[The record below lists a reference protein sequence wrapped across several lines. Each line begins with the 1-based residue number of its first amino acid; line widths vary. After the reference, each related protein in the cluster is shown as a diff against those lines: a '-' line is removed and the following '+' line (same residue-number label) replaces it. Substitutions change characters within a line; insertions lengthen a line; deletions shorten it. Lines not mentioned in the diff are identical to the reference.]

1 MTKRLALLVVTFIVL
16 SIPLGIF
23 GLIRTDSGSE
33 WLLRRIFL
41 ILPAQ
46 VSVATIDGRLLDRVS
61 ITGFH
66 YQSDAEIIA
75 IDKLAL
81 AWQPYQLLLGT
92 LKIADVVVD
101 GLSISLL
108 DAKQPQAE
116 SSFDLNAEWLLPVK
130 VVIDTILLT
139 NIHYQQADFLQ
150 KIQAVQLS
158 LTTEQDQLKIMSL
171 AINAQPIAVKL
182 KGDVTLG
189 KGFPFSLTSAWQFTD
204 EQMGLLQGT
213 TTISGDINKLA
224 FENHLAS
231 PFKVNVKGY
240 LDDLQTIPRVN
251 AQADWH
257 DFVWP
262 FSGSMPQIKSE
273 QGAIE
278 LIGLLDS
285 YHLTLNGQLTQQYLP
300 EASLSFKGK
309 GSLTDFSIEKLI
321 LSSKIGLFQI
331 AGDVSW
337 LKSPIF
343 DLTATGQNLNP
354 AILLPEIP
362 GNLTFTGHL
371 KGKLDAK
378 AMQLD
383 AEIKKLS
390 GTVRDKPVS
399 ANGKLALNDDQ
410 LKIDGL
416 QISSGVNSILV
427 NGALGQEQAALK
439 VFIDTPTLDVF
450 WPTLG
455 GSLKGE
461 GFVQGTWKNPIV
473 KFQLQGKR
481 LRFADYS
488 AKQLALDIDY
498 SPEPNKQSKLL
509 LSASSFKSVGMQMHS
524 VRLDGLGTLLEHSF
538 KGDVNYVDGD
548 LSFALTGKFKA
559 GNWAGDLSKIDINAL
574 KIGMWQ
580 LKKNWS
586 VNIIDLASGID
597 ATFSEACLVQKNAAI
612 CTYGHYLANGDFNV
626 ALKSNNLPVS
636 LINSYLPEQTQLE
649 GIINADAEL
658 QKQRGLLAGG
668 YQLELSP
675 SSFLF
680 KGKDVLLGA
689 SSLSGKL
696 KGEIVTADINV
707 ALASHNYLRSQMRID
722 TGKSKAINGHIT
734 ASLNELVL
742 LEAFVPHLSSITS
755 IKGLLTADLD
765 LKGLVSKPTVIGEI
779 NLTNAAVDIGEA
791 GFGLRD
797 INLHAVAS
805 GGQANPIHV
814 SGTLLPVLRNSPNA
828 TQQLQ
833 LNGLVTIKAN
843 LQKLEGVLD
852 GDYRIDSPPLTLLFQ
867 HTDITA
873 KIPLAASFLSG
884 SIKGDKIS
892 SNLDLGLVRQDF
904 LRAQLEMNLGKM
916 PTLSGH
922 LNTSVVEF
930 ETLNPLLPELSNIK
944 GRLNAELALQGS
956 FEKPIING
964 DIHLTGG
971 TVDVN
976 QLGLALREIK
986 FQAMALNSDR
996 LQITGSAKSGAG
1008 RLNLDG
1014 VVGLHAEER
1023 WPVELTMKGENFEVA
1038 KLPEAQIA
1046 LTPDLKFLSA
1056 DGKGKITGTIKVP
1069 KALMMLAEIPENAV
1083 KVSRDEIVLGQK
1095 EPENNT
1101 LTAPDIDAV
1110 IDVEL
1115 GKEVKFSGQ
1124 GLTTDLIGKLKIN
1137 KSADKITMHGNIDM
1151 IKARYKSYGQDL
1163 TVRKGRF
1170 VFNGPIENPWLDVEA
1185 IRVSKNKKVTAILAL
1200 TGSLEKPQTHI
1211 SSEPGLPESEALAY
1225 LIAGRPLSQVSQS
1238 EGNMLASAAISYG
1251 AGQASWITNK
1261 LGVDVFEVQEG
1272 ETLKDTLL
1280 AMGQYL
1286 TPNFYVGA
1294 KVGMFNKQASMVLK
1308 HKITESINVE
1318 TQAGTSQRVKINYE
1332 IDRD

>member
-1 MTKRLALLVVTFIVL
+1 MTKRLALLVVTFMVL

-41 ILPAQ
+41 VLPAQ
-46 VSVATIDGRLLDRVS
+46 ISVATIDGRLLDRVS

-75 IDKLAL
+75 IDKLAI

-92 LKIADVVVD
+92 LKIADVFVD

-108 DAKQPQAE
+108 DAKQRQAE

-139 NIHYQQADFLQ
+139 DIHYQQADFVQ

-158 LTTEQDQLKIMSL
+158 LTTEKDQLKIMSL
-171 AINAQPIAVKL
+171 AINAQPIAVKI

-204 EQMGLLQGT
+204 EKMGLLQGT

-240 LDDLQTIPRVN
+240 LDDLQTTPRVN
-251 AQADWH
+251 AQVDWH

-273 QGAIE
+273 QGTIE
-278 LIGLLDS
+278 LIGLFDD
-285 YHLTLNGQLTQQYLP
+285 YQLTLNGQLTQQYLP

-309 GSLTDFSIEKLI
+309 GSLTDLSIEKLI
-321 LSSKIGLFQI
+321 LASKTGLFQI

-337 LKSPIF
+337 LKSPTF
-343 DLTATGQNLNP
+343 DLTATGQNFNP

-362 GNLTFTGHL
+362 GNLTFTGHV

-390 GTVRDKPVS
+390 GTLRDKPVS

-427 NGALGQEQAALK
+427 NGVLGQEQAALK

-455 GSLKGE
+455 GSLKGD
-461 GFVQGTWKNPIV
+461 GFVQGTWKNPTV
-473 KFQLQGKR
+473 KLQLQGKR
-481 LRFADYS
+481 LRFTDYS
-488 AKQLALDIDY
+488 AEQLALHIDY
-498 SPEPNKQSKLL
+498 SSEPNKQSKLF
-509 LSASSFKSVGMQMHS
+509 LSASSVKSVGMQMYS

-538 KGDVNYVDGD
+538 KGYVDSVDGD
-548 LSFALTGKFKA
+548 LSFALMGKFTA
-559 GNWAGDLSKIDINAL
+559 GNWAGDLSKIDINAGKL
-574 KIGMWQ
+574 GVWQ

-626 ALKSNNLPVS
+626 ALKSNNLPAS

-649 GIINADAEL
+649 GIINADGEL
-658 QKQRGLLAGG
+658 QKQRGFLAGG

-680 KGKDVLLGA
+680 KGKEVLLGA

-707 ALASHNYLRSQMRID
+707 ALASQNYLRSQMQID
-722 TGKSKAINGHIT
+722 TGKSQTINGQIT

-742 LEAFVPHLSSITS
+742 LEAFVPQLSS
-755 IKGLLTADLD
+755 IKGLLTADLAV
-765 LKGLVSKPTVIGEI
+765 KGFVSKPTVIGEI
-779 NLTNAAVDIGEA
+779 DLSKAAVDISEA

-805 GGQANPIHV
+805 GGQAKPIHV
-814 SGTLLPVLRNSPNA
+814 SGTLLPVLLRSANA

-833 LNGLVTIKAN
+833 LNGLVIIKAN
-843 LQKLEGVLD
+843 LQKLEGLLD

-867 HTDITA
+867 HSDITA
-873 KIPLAASFLSG
+873 KIPLAASSLSG

-892 SNLDLGLVRQDF
+892 SNLDLGLVGQDF

-922 LNTSVVEF
+922 LNASVVEF
-930 ETLNPLLPELSNIK
+930 PTLNPLLPELSNIK
-944 GRLNAELALQGS
+944 GRLNAELTLQGS
-956 FEKPIING
+956 FEKPIVNG

-1014 VVGLHAEER
+1014 FAGLHAEAG

-1083 KVSRDEIVLGQK
+1083 KVSRDEVVLGQK
-1095 EPENNT
+1095 ELENN
-1101 LTAPDIDAV
+1101 APKVPYIDA
-1110 IDVEL
+1110 IIEVEL
-1115 GKEVKFSGQ
+1115 GREVKFSGQ

-1137 KSADKITMHGNIDM
+1137 KSTDKITMHGNIDM

-1170 VFNGPIENPWLDVEA
+1170 VFNGPIDNPWLDVEA
-1185 IRVSKNKKVTAILAL
+1185 IRVSKNKKVTAILGL

-1211 SSEPGLPESEALAY
+1211 SSEPALPESEALAY

-1294 KVGMFNKQASMVLK
+1294 KVGMFNKQAAMVLK

>member
-1 MTKRLALLVVTFIVL
+1 MTKRLALLVVTFIVV

-23 GLIRTDSGSE
+23 SLIRTDSGSE
-33 WLLRRIFL
+33 WLLRKIFL
-41 ILPAQ
+41 VLPAQ
-46 VSVATIDGRLLDRVS
+46 VSVATINGRLFDRVS
-61 ITGFH
+61 IIGFH

-101 GLSISLL
+101 GLRLSLL
-108 DAKQPQAE
+108 DVKQPQAE
-116 SSFDLNAEWLLPVK
+116 SSFDLNAEWFLPVK
-130 VVIDTILLT
+130 VVIDKILLT
-139 NIHYQQADFLQ
+139 DIQYQQADFVQ
-150 KIQAVQLS
+150 KIKAVQLS
-158 LTTEQDQLKIMSL
+158 LTTEQDQIKIMSL
-171 AINAQPIAVKL
+171 AVNAQPIVIKL
-182 KGDVTLG
+182 KGDMTLG
-189 KGFPFSLTSAWQFTD
+189 KGFPFTLTSDWQFTD
-204 EQMGLLQGT
+204 EQTGLVRGS
-213 TTISGDINKLA
+213 TTISGDIDKLV
-224 FENHLAS
+224 FDNHLIS
-231 PFKVNVKGY
+231 PFKANVKGH
-240 LDDLQTIPRVN
+240 LDDLQTTPRVN

-262 FSGSMPQIKSE
+262 FNGSIPQLRSE
-273 QGAIE
+273 QGSIE
-278 LIGLLDS
+278 LAGLLDD
-285 YHLTLNGQLTQQYLP
+285 YQLTLNGQLTQQYLP
-300 EASLSFKGK
+300 EASLSLKGK
-309 GSLTDFSIEKLI
+309 GSLTDLSIEKAALI
-321 LSSKIGLFQI
+321 SKTGLFQI
-331 AGDVSW
+331 VGDVSW
-337 LKSPIF
+337 LQSPTF
-343 DLTATGQNLNP
+343 DLTATGQNFNP

-362 GNLTFTGHL
+362 GKLNFSGHV

-378 AMQLD
+378 ALQLD
-383 AEIKKLS
+383 AEINKLS
-390 GTVRDKPVS
+390 GTLRDKPVS
-399 ANGKLALNDDQ
+399 VNGKLALNDDQ
-410 LKIDGL
+410 LKIDAL
-416 QISSGVNSILV
+416 QISSGVNSIFV

-461 GFVQGTWKNPIV
+461 GFVKGTWKNPTV

-509 LSASSFKSVGMQMHS
+509 LSASSVKSMTMQIDS
-524 VRLDGLGTLLEHSF
+524 LRLDGLGTLLKHNF
-538 KGDVNYVDGD
+538 KADVDSADGD
-548 LSFALTGKFKA
+548 LSLALTGKLKA
-559 GNWAGDLSKIDINAL
+559 GNWTADLSKIDINARKL
-574 KIGMWQ
+574 GVWQ

-597 ATFSEACLVQKNAAI
+597 ATFSEACLVQKNASI
-612 CTYGHYLANGDFNV
+612 CTHGHYLANGDFNV
-626 ALKSNNLPVS
+626 ALKSNNLPARV
-636 LINSYLPEQTQLE
+636 INSYLPEQTQLD

-668 YQLELSP
+668 YKLELLP
-675 SSFLF
+675 SSFLV

-707 ALASHNYLRSQMRID
+707 ALASQNYLRSQMQID
-722 TGKSKAINGHIT
+722 TGKSQAINGQIT

-742 LEAFVPHLSSITS
+742 LEAFVPQLSS
-755 IKGLLTADLD
+755 IKGLLTADLAV
-765 LKGLVSKPTVIGEI
+765 KGSVSTPTVIGEI
-779 NLTNAAVDIGEA
+779 DLTKAAVDIGEA

-814 SGTLLPVLRNSPNA
+814 SGTLLPVLLNSPNA

-843 LQKLEGVLD
+843 LQKLEGLMD

-867 HTDITA
+867 HTDIAA
-873 KIPLAASFLSG
+873 KIPLAASSLSG

-892 SNLDLGLVRQDF
+892 SNLDLGLVGQDF

-922 LNTSVVEF
+922 LNASVVEF
-930 ETLNPLLPELSNIK
+930 ATLNPLLPDLSNIK
-944 GRLNAELALQGS
+944 GRLNAELALQGA
-956 FEKPIING
+956 FEKPIVSG
-964 DIHLTGG
+964 DVHLTGG

-1014 VVGLHAEER
+1014 FAGLQAEAG
-1023 WPVELTMKGENFEVA
+1023 WPVELTMKGENFEVT

-1083 KVSRDEIVLGQK
+1083 KVSRDEVVLGQK
-1095 EPENNT
+1095 ELKNNVPKV
-1101 LTAPDIDAV
+1101 PDIDAT
-1110 IDVEL
+1110 IEVEL

-1137 KSADKITMHGNIDM
+1137 KSTDKITMHGNIDM
-1151 IKARYKSYGQDL
+1151 INARYKSYGQDL
-1163 TVRKGRF
+1163 SVRKGRF
-1170 VFNGPIENPWLDVEA
+1170 VFNGPVDNPWLDVEA
-1185 IRVSKNKKVTAILAL
+1185 IRVSKNKKVTAILDL
-1200 TGSLEKPQTHI
+1200 TGSLEKPQTRI
-1211 SSEPGLPESEALAY
+1211 SSEPVLPETEALAY
-1225 LIAGRPLSQVSQS
+1225 LITGRPLSQVSQS

-1294 KVGMFNKQASMVLK
+1294 KVGMFNKQAAMVLK